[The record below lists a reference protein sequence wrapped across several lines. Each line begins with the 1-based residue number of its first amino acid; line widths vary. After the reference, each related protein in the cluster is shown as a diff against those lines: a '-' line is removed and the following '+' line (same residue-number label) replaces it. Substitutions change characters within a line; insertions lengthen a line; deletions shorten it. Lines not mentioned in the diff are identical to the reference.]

1 MHYPPISTD
10 IDLMCKP
17 SILPTISLVFYDV
30 CFIKSKSRKV
40 NLIVWT
46 ENFPRNSRTYFWH
59 FQMTYKIKLFSMEE
73 VLSNSDAVRT
83 GWMILLAQLFISII
97 VALFII
103 RKARIELEKMLPSKN
118 CQLIGDQ
125 DLNSVIC
132 EEWI

>member
-1 MHYPPISTD
+1 
-10 IDLMCKP
+10 
-17 SILPTISLVFYDV
+17 
-30 CFIKSKSRKV
+30 
-40 NLIVWT
+40 
-46 ENFPRNSRTYFWH
+46 
-59 FQMTYKIKLFSMEE
+59 MTYKIKLFSMEE

-132 EEWI
+132 EE